1 MLICPKC
8 KEPLVKQ
15 EKSFVCANHHVY
27 DIARQGYVNLS
38 MKQKKHSGDNALMVK
53 ARSSFLESDVYDFM
67 RQFICQ
73 QLSTY
78 EIKTLLD
85 AGCGQGYYTK
95 AFSQIV
101 QNCVGIDLSKEAILY
116 ASKQDKKTQYIV
128 SSFFD
133 APFTDSSFDGIV
145 SIFVPQAADEFV
157 RLLQEKGIWIEVGP
171 GPKHCLELKKVL
183 YPTPYLNP
191 MPSKELS
198 NFELVKETILSQ
210 KKWIKDCWSL
220 LEMTPYRYKTH
231 PKALEKVKELQGM
244 DVTIEFL
251 IRIWRK
257 K

>member
-1 MLICPKC
+1 M
-8 KEPLVKQ
+8 
-15 EKSFVCANHHVY
+15 
-27 DIARQGYVNLS
+27 NLS

-67 RQFICQ
+67 RQFVCQ
-73 QLSTY
+73 QLSIY

-101 QNCVGIDLSKEAILY
+101 LSCVGIDLSKEAILY

-145 SIFVPQAADEFV
+145 SIFVPQAADEFA

-171 GPKHCLELKKVL
+171 GPKHCLELKEVL
-183 YPTPYLNP
+183 YQTPYLNL
-191 MPSKELS
+191 MSSKELS

-210 KKWIKDCWSL
+210 KK
-220 LEMTPYRYKTH
+220 
-231 PKALEKVKELQGM
+231 
-244 DVTIEFL
+244 
-251 IRIWRK
+251 
-257 K
+257 